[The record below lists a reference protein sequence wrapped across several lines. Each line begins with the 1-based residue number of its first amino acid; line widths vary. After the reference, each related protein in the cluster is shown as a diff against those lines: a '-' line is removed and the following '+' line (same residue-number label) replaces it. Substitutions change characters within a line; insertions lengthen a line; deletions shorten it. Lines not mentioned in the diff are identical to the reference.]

1 LQSPI
6 PEEFAEILDSVPP
19 EKKEFIER
27 TLIAGFSLM
36 GQNSA
41 ESAVAKKLTPEHI
54 STFLDITKEDMQKSY
69 KESLFNKIFIFAILC
84 ISLLF
89 FVFLVSALQSDP
101 ELLENLIFG
110 IIGLVGG
117 ALGGYGVGIRKHDKD

>member
-1 LQSPI
+1 MQSPI

>member
-1 LQSPI
+1 
-6 PEEFAEILDSVPP
+6 
-19 EKKEFIER
+19 
-27 TLIAGFSLM
+27 M